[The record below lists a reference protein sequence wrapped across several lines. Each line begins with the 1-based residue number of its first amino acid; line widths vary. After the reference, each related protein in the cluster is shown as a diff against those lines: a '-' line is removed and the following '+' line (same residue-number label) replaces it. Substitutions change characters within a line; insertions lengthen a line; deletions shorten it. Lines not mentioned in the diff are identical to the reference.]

1 MSEVPLILLV
11 EDNQKI
17 AANTTMQLREER
29 FAVNLVHSAEDA
41 LEELRSGGQ
50 PHDLLLL
57 DVRLGGISGIELIRQ
72 LTKEN
77 LLLPTVIISGEAS
90 MTETIERS
98 LFAYSAAFPV
108 DIARIRAT
116 SGQGPTITIGPMQR
130 REARDLI
137 PEQW

>member
-1 MSEVPLILLV
+1 
-11 EDNQKI
+11 
-17 AANTTMQLREER
+17 
-29 FAVNLVHSAEDA
+29 
-41 LEELRSGGQ
+41 
-50 PHDLLLL
+50 
-57 DVRLGGISGIELIRQ
+57 
-72 LTKEN
+72 
-77 LLLPTVIISGEAS
+77 